1 MSCCQ
6 NKNACKLNTY
16 VANLMVWTVKLHNIH
31 WNVVGPIFK
40 PVHEYTE
47 ALYDQCFEAYD
58 EVAEIQKMRGATP
71 LSTMKD
77 YLEAATIE
85 EVSPR
90 AFSCCEALQMVYD
103 DMKKMQDLAK
113 EIRAEAAERDDFQVQ
128 ATFEGYISAFQKEL
142 WFLDAMKEGH
152 AEESCGCKK

>member
-90 AFSCCEALQMVYD
+90 AFSCCEALQMS
-103 DMKKMQDLAK
+103 
-113 EIRAEAAERDDFQVQ
+113 
-128 ATFEGYISAFQKEL
+128 TTT
-142 WFLDAMKEGH
+142 
-152 AEESCGCKK
+152 